1 MSFASKHNK
10 AGWDFEVP
18 KGLEY
23 TTLKDLYENNG
34 KNTEYTI
41 RALYINDGKFGRQPT
56 VIATLGSEAVKSSFQ
71 VIKVSLPSHLTD
83 EVESMRSDSED
94 VQSIN
99 DGMAGFTIYKYESK
113 NGRTCYSVNW
123 VDMTQF

>member
-10 AGWDFEVP
+10 NTSWDFETP

-23 TTLKDLYENNG
+23 TSLRDLYKRDG
-34 KNTEYTI
+34 FKTEYRI
-41 RALYINDGKFGRQPT
+41 RALYINDGKFGKQPT
-56 VIATLGSEAVKSSFQ
+56 VICTLGQE
-71 VIKVSLPSHLTD
+71 VIKTSLPSHLTD
-83 EVESMRSDSED
+83 EVESMRADKED
-94 VQSIN
+94 VQAIN
-99 DGMAGFTIYKYESK
+99 DGLAGFTIYKYESK

>member
-10 AGWDFEVP
+10 KANWDFETP

-23 TTLKDLYENNG
+23 TTLKELYEDNG
-34 KNTEYTI
+34 KNTEYRI
-41 RALYINDGKFGRQPT
+41 RALYINNGKFGKQPT
-56 VIATLGSEAVKSSFQ
+56 IVCTLGSK
-71 VIKVSLPSHLTD
+71 VIKTSLPSHLTD
-83 EVESMRSDSED
+83 EVEDMRSDEED
-94 VQSIN
+94 VQAIN